1 MKTIIILAVN
11 FFLAFSAIGQ
21 YDQFTVRVDGL
32 GCAFCAAGVESQFKQ
47 VEGIKNIEIDLRNG
61 ILTYKVPSSMEM
73 TFERVV
79 TLIDEAGYTA
89 VSVDVV
95 RADGTE
101 ESFKNK
107 DAEIEL
113 AEEEIMEATFKVL
126 GNCGM
131 CKDRI
136 EKAAMAV
143 KGVSK
148 ANWSEEDQ
156 ELYIEFDSSTANID
170 DIHKAVAR
178 VGHDTELVKAPNRVY
193 NRLHHCC
200 KYDREK

>member
-61 ILTYKVPSSMEM
+61 ILTYKVPSSIEM
-73 TFERVV
+73 TFKRVV
-79 TLIDEAGYTA
+79 TLVDEAGYTA

>member
-1 MKTIIILAVN
+1 MKTIIILAFN
-11 FFLAFSAIGQ
+11 FFLAFTAIAQ

-32 GCAFCAAGVESQFKQ
+32 GCAFCAAGIENQFSGVED
-47 VEGIKNIEIDLRNG
+47 IKNIEIDLRNG
-61 ILTYKVPSSMEM
+61 ILTYKVPSSQEM
-73 TFERVV
+73 TSEEVV
-79 TLIDEAGYTA
+79 RLVDEAGYTA
-89 VSVDVV
+89 ISVDVI
-95 RADGTE
+95 RGDGTE

-107 DAEIEL
+107 EAELEL
-113 AEEEIMEATFKVL
+113 AEGEVMEATFKVL
-126 GNCGM
+126 GNCSM

-136 EKAAMAV
+136 EKAALGV
-143 KGVSK
+143 RGVSK
-148 ANWSEEDQ
+148 ASWSEEDQ
-156 ELYIEFDSSTANID
+156 ELYVEFDSSTANID